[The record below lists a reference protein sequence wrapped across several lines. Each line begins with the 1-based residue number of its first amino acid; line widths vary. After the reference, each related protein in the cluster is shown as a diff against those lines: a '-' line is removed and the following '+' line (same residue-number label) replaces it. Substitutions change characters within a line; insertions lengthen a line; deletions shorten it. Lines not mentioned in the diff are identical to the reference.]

1 MSVTPRR
8 RVDIIRKRAE
18 PAGTAEPDRRNPD
31 RQQIERYMRTT
42 AIIAALVLAS
52 VGASAQTETRRDWID
67 PPEYEQQPMAPCHKV
82 GYSVWCDAQ
91 NGAPSILSLGGRCPP
106 GYTTSGSYCV
116 PRGGGF
122 WIPMGPGD
130 GVPR

>member
-1 MSVTPRR
+1 
-8 RVDIIRKRAE
+8 
-18 PAGTAEPDRRNPD
+18 
-31 RQQIERYMRTT
+31 MRTT
-42 AIIAALVLAS
+42 TIIAALVLAS
-52 VGASAQTETRRDWID
+52 VGASAQTEAQRDYLD
-67 PPEYEQQPMAPCHKV
+67 PQEYEQQPRALCHKL
-82 GYSVWCDAQ
+82 GLTISCDAST
-91 NGAPSILSLGGRCPP
+91 GAPSILSLGGSCPP